1 MAQITG
7 LMTGPLAVNC
17 YIIVT
22 EQKNAVAIDVGGS
35 VEKVLQYLKENDLQL
50 KKILLTHG
58 HYDHIGGVAEL
69 QAATGA
75 TVYIHEAD
83 APMLSDNVLN
93 LAQWIVAEPVVA
105 PVTDYEILQ
114 DGDVIVQDECMFH
127 VLHTPGHT
135 KGSVCYQMEHTL
147 FTGDTLFRLSR
158 GRTDFPG
165 GSDDELYASLQRL
178 KQLDGDYDVLP
189 GHNETSTLSYERQH
203 NPNFR

>member
-1 MAQITG
+1 MAQITR

-22 EQKNAVAIDVGGS
+22 EQKNAVVIDAGGS
-35 VEKVLQYLKENDLQL
+35 VEKILQYLKENDLQL

-93 LAQWIVAEPVVA
+93 LAQWIVGEPVA

-135 KGSVCYQMEHTL
+135 KGSICYQMEHTL

>member
-1 MAQITG
+1 MAQITKWMVG
-7 LMTGPLAVNC
+7 ALAVNC
-17 YIIVT
+17 YVIVT
-22 EQKNAVAIDVGGS
+22 EKKHVVAVDVGGDAQ
-35 VEKVLQYLKENDLQL
+35 KILQYLKENDLQL
-50 KKILLTHG
+50 TKILLTHG

-69 QAATGA
+69 QATTGA

-83 APMLSDNVLN
+83 APMLSDNMLN
-93 LAQWIVAEPVVA
+93 LAQWIVGHAVP
-105 PVTDYEILQ
+105 PVTDYKVLQ
-114 DGDVIVQDECMFH
+114 DGDEIVQDECTFH

-135 KGSVCYQMEHTL
+135 KGSVCYQLEHTL

-178 KQLDGDYDVLP
+178 KQLDGEYDVLP

-203 NPNFR
+203 NPNLR

>member
-1 MAQITG
+1 MAQITKWMVG
-7 LMTGPLAVNC
+7 ALAVNC
-17 YIIVT
+17 YVIVT
-22 EQKNAVAIDVGGS
+22 EKKHVVAVDVGGDAQ
-35 VEKVLQYLKENDLQL
+35 KILQYLKENDLQL
-50 KKILLTHG
+50 TKILLTHG

-83 APMLSDNVLN
+83 APMLSDNMLN
-93 LAQWIVAEPVVA
+93 LAQWIVEHAVP
-105 PVTDYEILQ
+105 PVTDYKVLQ
-114 DGDVIVQDECMFH
+114 DGDEIVQDECTFH

-135 KGSVCYQMEHTL
+135 KGSVCYQLEHTL

-178 KQLDGDYDVLP
+178 KQLDGEYDVLP

-203 NPNFR
+203 NPNLR

>member
-1 MAQITG
+1 MAQITR

-22 EQKNAVAIDVGGS
+22 EQKNAVVIDAGGS
-35 VEKVLQYLKENDLQL
+35 VEKILQYLKENDLQL

-75 TVYIHEAD
+75 AVYIHEAD
-83 APMLSDNVLN
+83 VPMLSDNVLN
-93 LAQWIVAEPVVA
+93 LAQWIVGESVA

-114 DGDVIVQDECMFH
+114 DGDEIVQDECMFH

-135 KGSVCYQMEHTL
+135 KGSVCYQLEHTL

-178 KQLDGDYDVLP
+178 KQLDGEYDVLP

-203 NPNFR
+203 NPNLR